1 MQIGSATSYVAPL
14 PLSQAARPVSSSLSQ
29 PAPSAESLPSG
40 QSVES
45 AGDTAT
51 LSDEA
56 ASPARAEGQEEKT
69 SPRETQ
75 QLRQEQL
82 EIAELASRDREV
94 RAHEQAHAAVGGAYA
109 GAPTYTYSRGPDG
122 KRYAIG
128 GEVSIDSSPIPNDP
142 EATLRKMELVQRAAL
157 APAEPSAQ
165 DLRVA
170 AQKAARG
177 GITLVIYMG
186 ITHGA
191 DITAA
196 LMAAGLAGSTPAA
209 VVQNGCTPRSRSHAT
224 TLRALAGDIR
234 RLGIGS
240 PAILVIGDVVRA
252 AEAMQENGHV
262 TALAAT
268 A

>member
-40 QSVES
+40 QSVTS
-45 AGDTAT
+45 TDDTA
-51 LSDEA
+51 LRDEA

-128 GEVSIDSSPIPNDP
+128 GEVSIDSSPSPNDP

-165 DLRVA
+165 DRRVA
-170 AQKAARG
+170 AQAAAQATQARAE
-177 GITLVIYMG
+177 L
-186 ITHGA
+186 A
-191 DITAA
+191 QLRREEAASAAEERAA
-196 LMAAGLAGSTPAA
+196 L
-209 VVQNGCTPRSRSHAT
+209 REE
-224 TLRALAGDIR
+224 
-234 RLGIGS
+234 RL
-240 PAILVIGDVVRA
+240 A
-252 AEAMQENGHV
+252 AEEERKAREEETADQERQPS
-262 TALAAT
+262 APPPRLDLYLRLAQLQAPVPT
-268 A
+268 VDLLA

>member
-40 QSVES
+40 QSVEP

-69 SPRETQ
+69 SPGETQ

-170 AQKAARG
+170 AQA
-177 GITLVIYMG
+177 
-186 ITHGA
+186 
-191 DITAA
+191 
-196 LMAAGLAGSTPAA
+196 
-209 VVQNGCTPRSRSHAT
+209 Q
-224 TLRALAGDIR
+224 
-234 RLGIGS
+234 
-240 PAILVIGDVVRA
+240 
-252 AEAMQENGHV
+252 
-262 TALAAT
+262 ALAAQARAELNQLQREQQAAERAERNEQRQQTEEEET
-268 A
+268 ATKEKPEKTEQSLPPTPSLELYRRLAALREPAENLDIEV

>member
-14 PLSQAARPVSSSLSQ
+14 PLSQAARPVSSSLSL

-56 ASPARAEGQEEKT
+56 ASPARAEGREEKT
-69 SPRETQ
+69 SSRETQ

-165 DLRVA
+165 DRRVA
-170 AQKAARG
+170 AQAAAQATQARG
-177 GITLVIYMG
+177 ELAQLRREEATS
-186 ITHGA
+186 A
-191 DITAA
+191 AEERAA
-196 LMAAGLAGSTPAA
+196 L
-209 VVQNGCTPRSRSHAT
+209 REE
-224 TLRALAGDIR
+224 
-234 RLGIGS
+234 RL
-240 PAILVIGDVVRA
+240 A
-252 AEAMQENGHV
+252 AEEERKAREEETADQERQPS
-262 TALAAT
+262 APPPRLDLYLRLAQLQAPVPT
-268 A
+268 VDLLA

>member
-29 PAPSAESLPSG
+29 AAPSAESLPSG

-165 DLRVA
+165 DRRVA
-170 AQKAARG
+170 AQAAAQATQARAELAQLRREEA
-177 GITLVIYMG
+177 TS
-186 ITHGA
+186 A
-191 DITAA
+191 AEERAA
-196 LMAAGLAGSTPAA
+196 L
-209 VVQNGCTPRSRSHAT
+209 REE
-224 TLRALAGDIR
+224 
-234 RLGIGS
+234 RL
-240 PAILVIGDVVRA
+240 A
-252 AEAMQENGHV
+252 AEEERKAREEETADQEQQPS
-262 TALAAT
+262 APPPRLDLYLRLAQLQAPVPT
-268 A
+268 VDLLA